1 MEINSTDDAYDVV
14 STMTVAFT
22 DLFKSGVVSKEDG
35 EIMLALSR
43 RITDL
48 LDMIVEVAE
57 RKATDDQ

>member
-1 MEINSTDDAYDVV
+1 MEINSTDDAYDAV

-22 DLFKSGVVSKEDG
+22 DLFKSGVVSKKDG

-43 RITDL
+43 RITGL

-57 RKATDDQ
+57 RKATDDV